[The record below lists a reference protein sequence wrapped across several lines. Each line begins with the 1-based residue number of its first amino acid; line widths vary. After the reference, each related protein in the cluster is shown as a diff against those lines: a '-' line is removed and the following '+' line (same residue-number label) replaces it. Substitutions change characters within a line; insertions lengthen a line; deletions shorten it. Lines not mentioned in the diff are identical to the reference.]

1 MKYINTVAFYT
12 LGCKV
17 NQYETESIKQQFLDN
32 NVKIVNFD
40 ENADVYIVNTC
51 TVTSIADRKTRNILR
66 RAKKINSNSIL
77 VATGCY
83 AQTDGDELKKFP
95 EIDLIVGNSNKN
107 HIFKIISEYIR
118 TNENDINYVENI
130 YLEDIFKDLNLS
142 TYREMNRAYIKIQDG
157 CNNYC
162 SYCKIPFARG
172 KSRSRTSESI
182 LNEAIT
188 LSKDNF
194 KEIILIGINLGAY
207 GLDLNSENI
216 NLEKIIDNISKIDGI
231 TRIRLGS
238 VYPDRLTDDFV
249 EMLKN
254 NKKLMPHLH
263 ISLQSG
269 DDFILNQMGRA
280 YKTKDI
286 EERLTKIR
294 EEIPNIMFTGDVI
307 VGFPGET
314 DDYFKNTY
322 NFINKISFSDLHIF
336 KYSERKNTKA
346 ISFKMKVPSNIKNER
361 ALLLEKLNHEMY
373 LKERLKN
380 IGKTDYILVEELK
393 NQNAVGYTEN
403 YLKAIIKNCKKEI
416 NEIVKVKIIGYEK
429 EMLICEESR

>member
-66 RAKKINSNSIL
+66 RAKKINSSSIL